1 MILFSSLQ
9 QVYIEY
15 KLEFYSKHLS
25 IDTTLW
31 VSIPFENH
39 ISEYRYPNS
48 SIDTLSC
55 RSAFIAGRK
64 LPNGSIDDL
73 TYQNGVSELCS
84 LVYSGGLSR
93 DLSEFFIEIKDPNKS
108 FQKEI
113 KIVIFLW
120 FMLGAF
126 SPVNRKRRSSFRCLT
141 I

>member
-1 MILFSSLQ
+1 MFDLAIN
-9 QVYIEY
+9 
-15 KLEFYSKHLS
+15 
-25 IDTTLW
+25 TTLE
-31 VSIPFENH
+31 SK
-39 ISEYRYPNS
+39 
-48 SIDTLSC
+48 TLAAQLSLLLC
-55 RSAFIAGRK
+55 ADFPCPG
-64 LPNGSIDDL
+64 NGGCAIFACFRE
-73 TYQNGVSELCS
+73 GVSELCS

-93 DLSEFFIEIKDPNKS
+93 DLSVFFVEIKDPNKS